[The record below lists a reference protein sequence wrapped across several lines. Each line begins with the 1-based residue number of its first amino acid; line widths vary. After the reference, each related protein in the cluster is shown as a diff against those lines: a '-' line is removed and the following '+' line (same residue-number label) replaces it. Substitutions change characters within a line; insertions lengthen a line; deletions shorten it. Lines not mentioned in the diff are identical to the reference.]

1 MNNFAVITKAEQD
14 VAKAKAHLSVLKQK
28 INDSKAKLEDAKKD
42 YDDNINTV
50 SSDNSGI
57 HEYILSVDLIKVE
70 LNKAEAS
77 LLSLNDE
84 INNAKEASKK
94 ASEVHSAAKQKTIEM
109 GDRFYNI
116 KKKADTFK
124 DSISKVEENLNA
136 KKAVYDEYIDAADK
150 SQDKI
155 DEAKAL
161 LKELEDKYNKAVA
174 SIQDLQEEYNRNSSL
189 ISGRKT
195 MLEKAEAEEADKKKD
210 YEQIHSIE
218 TIKKVAYDRTIEAQN
233 RLKPAY
239 DEAVNA
245 EKYAKEEYEDAA
257 KLLEEAHTA
266 YDNAVNDEAAKEKKY
281 NSQVDIGRDSH
292 NNDYD
297 AVLDNLRAEEKSI
310 SLITDFTINN
320 PDIQDYCKHLILY
333 NLTVHDYKDISFGE
347 WIVNLKGL
355 SGLAYIPVSFTK
367 NGISD
372 KTNYSCE
379 CKKNSD
385 NRIDICECD
394 ISDMSHIIKK
404 PFFTEKDFLNGTDL
418 YQLSLKS
425 IQDDINNAEIAYN
438 KAKTTTDNAAATL
451 ETRKAV
457 VPGLKTEYEKA
468 VKNAES
474 IKMNFNTQRA
484 MVNRSKT
491 EYDETAKAV
500 AAAYEIYEQV

>member
-1 MNNFAVITKAEQD
+1 M
-14 VAKAKAHLSVLKQK
+14 
-28 INDSKAKLEDAKKD
+28 
-42 YDDNINTV
+42 
-50 SSDNSGI
+50 
-57 HEYILSVDLIKVE
+57 
-70 LNKAEAS
+70 
-77 LLSLNDE
+77 
-84 INNAKEASKK
+84 
-94 ASEVHSAAKQKTIEM
+94 
-109 GDRFYNI
+109 
-116 KKKADTFK
+116 
-124 DSISKVEENLNA
+124 
-136 KKAVYDEYIDAADK
+136 
-150 SQDKI
+150 
-155 DEAKAL
+155 
-161 LKELEDKYNKAVA
+161 
-174 SIQDLQEEYNRNSSL
+174 
-189 ISGRKT
+189 
-195 MLEKAEAEEADKKKD
+195 
-210 YEQIHSIE
+210 
-218 TIKKVAYDRTIEAQN
+218 
-233 RLKPAY
+233 
-239 DEAVNA
+239 
-245 EKYAKEEYEDAA
+245 
-257 KLLEEAHTA
+257 
-266 YDNAVNDEAAKEKKY
+266 
-281 NSQVDIGRDSH
+281 
-292 NNDYD
+292 
-297 AVLDNLRAEEKSI
+297 LDNLRAEEKSI

-379 CKKNSD
+379 CKKTSD

-491 EYDETAKAV
+491 EYDETAKAA
-500 AAAYEIYEQV
+500 AAAYEIYEQYKQKADALLEEYNRVTSTTSSINIEYENARKSVDKILNDIDNAKDHIKKLEALDEDSALFLIMQSLNMRTLKHNMMKSLLHNRMLQQICLRLRMNLTNVLLMKMLRKKQWKMLLQMR